1 MGDFGN
7 RDASMHPLTSRPVLP
22 PRALGAKE
30 PPTDRVFSDAGFRA
44 DPAERLI
51 GPDARPRASLLSV
64 AFALFAASALHIL
77 VLALIVYERS
87 WEADPAQQETEI
99 PVEIVVE
106 PPPRPPKPPEPEQK
120 KPEPP
125 LPPEYE
131 KPATD
136 APRAATN
143 ENVDRDGPVKPEAA
157 PKPQAT
163 PASAP
168 PAPATEQGPQRDGA
182 SEASKLTAE
191 PTPDKLD
198 AETLP
203 LHDSTPDKSAEEQ
216 VRAENKIEQPT
227 PRRPAAKSQ
236 QFPTFAALPE
246 IDFGGAA
253 KQTPIAGGN
262 AKSTYLSVLY
272 AMIVQHLRKPPGGRG
287 NASAR
292 GGTIEFI
299 VDALGNLSY
308 RRIGRSSGL
317 PNLDEAA
324 LDAVG
329 KASPFPPPPQ
339 GHRVGITFTFG
350 AN

>member
-1 MGDFGN
+1 MLTPN
-7 RDASMHPLTSRPVLP
+7 AS
-22 PRALGAKE
+22 
-30 PPTDRVFSDAGFRA
+30 FRA
-44 DPAERLI
+44 DPAERLMA
-51 GPDARPRASLLSV
+51 PSERPRASPLSLFFPLLV
-64 AFALFAASALHIL
+64 ACAFHAL
-77 VLALIVYERS
+77 VLALLVYERS
-87 WEADPAQQETEI
+87 WEPNSARHEIEI
-99 PVEIVVE
+99 PVEIIVEPSPPPPEAPEQEQKTPE
-106 PPPRPPKPPEPEQK
+106 PPP
-120 KPEPP
+120 
-125 LPPEYE
+125 PPEYE

-136 APRAATN
+136 APRAATK
-143 ENVDRDGPVKPEAA
+143 ENVDRDGPVKPGAA
-157 PKPQAT
+157 PKPQPT
-163 PASAP
+163 
-168 PAPATEQGPQRDGA
+168 PAPASPPPTSAAEQGPQRDGE
-182 SEASKLTAE
+182 SEAPRLTAE
-191 PTPDKLD
+191 PTPDRPD
-198 AETLP
+198 AEILP
-203 LHDSTPDKSAEEQ
+203 LHDRTPDKSAEEQ
-216 VRAENKIEQPT
+216 ARAENKIEQPT
-227 PRRPAAKSQ
+227 PSRPAAKSQ
-236 QFPTFAALPE
+236 QFPTFAALPD

-272 AMIVQHLRKPPGGRG
+272 AMIVQHLRKPPGGRA